1 MSPAK
6 SMGSII
12 EKAAQRLRTPES
24 EVSTVERAAKRVEQ
38 AAVAPAFVPEP
49 IPATARERAP
59 VLPPAPV
66 APPPVQPAAAAPAVA
81 PAPAGAPPG
90 DRGRTKTVELDLVRL
105 QLAGFVTPNSD
116 RTRLVEEYRIIKRPL
131 LLRAAGPEAVNRG
144 NLIMVTSSQPEDG
157 KTFTA
162 INLAMSMASERDLN
176 VLLVDADMHRQQSGQ
191 SAMGVLGVQDQL
203 GLLDVLANP
212 KMDLSEVLL
221 RTNVPNLTLLPAGSF
236 ATHPTELMASQR
248 MEEVITGMARRY
260 RDRVIVIDTPPVL
273 STSESS
279 VLAMHVGQIVFVVEA
294 ERTSRRAI
302 ESSLA
307 LLSRCPHINLV
318 LNKAKADAGER
329 FGEGYYT
336 D

>member
-1 MSPAK
+1 
-6 SMGSII
+6 MGSII
-12 EKAAQRLRTPES
+12 EKAAQRLRAPDAER
-24 EVSTVERAAKRVEQ
+24 STIERAGLAELEEIKSPPAAFVAAATLREPEPPRVE
-38 AAVAPAFVPEP
+38 
-49 IPATARERAP
+49 AP
-59 VLPPAPV
+59 VEVNGAEPARRQIV
-66 APPPVQPAAAAPAVA
+66 N
-81 PAPAGAPPG
+81 
-90 DRGRTKTVELDLVRL
+90 LDLVRL

-131 LLRAAGPEAVNRG
+131 LLRASGPEAVPRG
-144 NLIMVTSSQPEDG
+144 NLIMVTSAQPEDG

-176 VLLVDADMHRQQSGQ
+176 VLLVDADMHRQGSGQ
-191 SAMGVLGVQDQL
+191 SAMGILGLHGQQ

-212 KMDLSEVLL
+212 RMDLSSVLQ
-221 RTNVPNLTLLPAGSF
+221 RTSVANLTLLPAGSF
-236 ATHPTELMASQR
+236 ATHPTELMASAR
-248 MEEVITGMARRY
+248 MEEVVSEMARRY
-260 RDRVIVIDTPPVL
+260 RDRVIIIDTPPVL

-294 ERTSRRAI
+294 ERTSRRAV

-307 LLSRCPHINLV
+307 LLSRCQHINLV

-329 FGEGYYT
+329 FGEGYYY

>member
-1 MSPAK
+1 MSAAK
-6 SMGSII
+6 SVGSII
-12 EKAAQRLRTPES
+12 EKAAQRLLTPEA
-24 EVSTVERAAKRVEQ
+24 EGSTVERAAKRVEQ
-38 AAVAPAFVPEP
+38 AASAPPAVEP
-49 IPATARERAP
+49 AITARERPPVPPIPPAAAP
-59 VLPPAPV
+59 SAPAPV
-66 APPPVQPAAAAPAVA
+66 NGVEAHRL
-81 PAPAGAPPG
+81 APAGAPPG
-90 DRGRTKTVELDLVRL
+90 DRGRAKFVELDLVRL

-131 LLRAAGPEAVNRG
+131 LLRAAGPDVVNRG

-176 VLLVDADMHRQQSGQ
+176 VLLVDADMHRQMSGQ

-302 ESSLA
+302 ESSLS
-307 LLSRCPHINLV
+307 LLSRCSHISLV

-329 FGEGYYT
+329 FGEGYYS